1 MNCNYLL
8 VSVIVINFA
17 ANHKP
22 KTIENMNMSKKLL
35 ILLLAMLA
43 CMSVSA
49 QGTLIDET
57 CPPQFPGGDAAL
69 IGFLNAYV
77 KYPLK
82 AAQDSVEGKVIV
94 QFTVKKTGKIENV
107 KVLRSV
113 REDLDNEAVRVIKMM
128 PDFHPGKQNGEA
140 VDMLYTVPVSF
151 KLFDN
156 MEPLTVSE
164 GSDVPDGFEPPMFPG
179 GERALMEFLKENV
192 KYPPMAA
199 KRKTQGKV
207 VMTFVVDKT
216 GKVTEIKVAKS
227 VDIYL
232 DTEAMRVCKL
242 LPNFIPARQNGEPV
256 SVWFTLPIT
265 FKL

>member
-1 MNCNYLL
+1 M
-8 VSVIVINFA
+8 IN
-17 ANHKP
+17 
-22 KTIENMNMSKKLL
+22 
-35 ILLLAMLA
+35 
-43 CMSVSA
+43 
-49 QGTLIDET
+49 
-57 CPPQFPGGDAAL
+57 
-69 IGFLNAYV
+69 FLNANI
-77 KYPLK
+77 KYPPK
-82 AAQDSVEGKVIV
+82 AAQDKIEGKVIV
-94 QFTVKKTGKIENV
+94 QFMVKKTGKIDDV

-113 REDLDNEAVRVIKMM
+113 RKDLDDEAVRVVKMM
-128 PDFHPGKQNGEA
+128 PDFIPAKQNGEVA
-140 VDMLYTVPVSF
+140 DMLYTIPVSF
-151 KLFDN
+151 KLFDE

-242 LPNFIPARQNGEPV
+242 LPDFIPAHQNGEPV